1 MALILYGIKNCDT
14 VKKAR
19 RWLDDNKVSYR
30 FHDFRADGL
39 AAPTVKRWLTK
50 EDWTNVV
57 NRRSTTWKTLEVS
70 ERDCMD
76 EVSAADAILA
86 APTLVKRPVL
96 DDGENL
102 TFGFK
107 SDVYSELFKV

>member
-19 RWLDDNKVSYR
+19 RWLDDEKIDYR

-39 AAPTVKRWLTK
+39 DATTVQRWLTM
-50 EDWTNVV
+50 EDWTTVV
-57 NRRSTTWKTLEVS
+57 NRRSTTWKTLDVS
-70 ERDCMD
+70 ERDSMN
-76 EVSAADAILA
+76 EVSAAEAVLA

-96 DDGENL
+96 DDGQNL